1 MSVFWTPEALADR
14 HSIYDYIEA
23 DSPDAAVSLDE
34 RFSDEAKRLSTYPY
48 LGRPG
53 RVSGTRELVVHQNY
67 ILIYNVAGAVIRVLR
82 VLHVAR
88 HWPVVGQ

>member
-14 HSIYDYIEA
+14 HSIYDYIET
-23 DSPDAAVSLDE
+23 DNPDAAVSLDE
-34 RFSDEAKRLSTYPY
+34 RFSGEAERLSAYPY

-53 RVSGTRELVVHQNY
+53 RISGTRELVVHQNY
-67 ILIYNVAGAVIRVLR
+67 ILIYDVAEAGIRVLR

-88 HWPVVGQ
+88 RWPVV